1 MSLRENLKPVADAP
15 HETAIVRELD
25 HRLHQR
31 RKASNSAGTQVVS
44 VREAAGQYHAVG
56 ATQIAVLVPQHDR
69 VLAGEFDCML
79 AVAIGP
85 STGKDRDAESH
96 LCLAQWGAGRAR
108 IPRGTGSG
116 RLWRPRPSAL
126 ARGTTRAPRWPRS
139 TLALP
144 ASQRGTW
151 QHSQSCRVS

>member
-1 MSLRENLKPVADAP
+1 MSLRENLHPVAEAP
-15 HETAIVRELD
+15 HETALVRKLN

-96 LCLAQWGAGRAR
+96 HCLAQWGAGGGKNSRGHGVWRAL
-108 IPRGTGSG
+108 G
-116 RLWRPRPSAL
+116 RRPLSP
-126 ARGTTRAPRWPRS
+126 
-139 TLALP
+139 
-144 ASQRGTW
+144 
-151 QHSQSCRVS
+151 V